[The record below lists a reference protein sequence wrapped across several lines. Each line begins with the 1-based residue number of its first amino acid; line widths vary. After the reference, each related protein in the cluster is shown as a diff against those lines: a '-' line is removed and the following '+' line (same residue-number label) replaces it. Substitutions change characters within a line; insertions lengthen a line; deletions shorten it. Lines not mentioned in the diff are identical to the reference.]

1 MIIVGIT
8 ALLLTAVTA
17 WRFFVDYKERALNP
31 DGDLDDTALL

>member
-1 MIIVGIT
+1 MIIVFIT
-8 ALLLTAVTA
+8 GFFLALITA